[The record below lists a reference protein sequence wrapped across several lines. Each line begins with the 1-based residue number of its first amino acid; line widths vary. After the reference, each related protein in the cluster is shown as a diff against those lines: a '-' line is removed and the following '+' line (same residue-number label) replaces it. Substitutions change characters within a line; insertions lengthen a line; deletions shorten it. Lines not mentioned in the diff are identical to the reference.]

1 MLRERAAA
9 FPEHV
14 EGNMFRSFRRRS
26 TNDWRFTLHFSIV
39 DVFAVEKYT
48 GNQLAVFRN
57 VAHLTDAQMQ
67 ALAREMHFSETTFI
81 LSDEPRNGGYDAR
94 IFTPSEE
101 VPFAGHPTLG
111 TAYVIHKQILQR
123 PVEQVMLNLNVGQ
136 IPVTFAQREGGEPA
150 DALWMRQ
157 NAPEFGKT
165 LEADRLARILN
176 LSPDDIDR
184 RFPVQE
190 VSTGLPHILV
200 PLKSIDALRRARM
213 ARDEYF
219 ALIQNAWAQPI
230 LIFCS
235 GGYEGCDLGVRMF
248 ADCFDI
254 TEDPATGSGNGCL
267 AGYLVKHRYFGTPSI
282 RIRTG
287 QGFEIQRPSHLL
299 LQAEER
305 GETIDVRVGGRVIPV
320 AEGALV

>member
-1 MLRERAAA
+1 M
-9 FPEHV
+9 
-14 EGNMFRSFRRRS
+14 
-26 TNDWRFTLHFSIV
+26 HFSIV

-57 VAHLTDAQMQ
+57 AAHLTDAQMQ

-111 TAYVIHKQILQR
+111 TAYVIRKQIVQR
-123 PVEQVMLNLNVGQ
+123 PMEQVILNLKVGQ
-136 IPVTFAQREGGEPA
+136 IPVTFAQGQADEPA
-150 DALWMRQ
+150 DVLWMRQ

-176 LSPDDIDR
+176 LSPDDIDTC
-184 RFPVQE
+184 FPVQE

-200 PLKSIDALRRARM
+200 PLKSIDALRRARV

-219 ALIQNAWAQPI
+219 ALIQHAWAQPI
-230 LIFCS
+230 MIFCL
-235 GGYEGCDLGVRMF
+235 GGYDGCDLGVRMF
-248 ADCFDI
+248 AECFGI
-254 TEDPATGSGNGCL
+254 PEDPATGSGNGCL
-267 AGYLVKHRYFGTPSI
+267 AGYLVKHRYFGSPSI
-282 RIRTG
+282 RIRAG
-287 QGFEIQRPSHLL
+287 QGFEIQRPSHLF

-320 AEGALV
+320 AEGTLV